1 MDAIVQIDAFFAGKP
16 ERWTLFEVLRKKLC
30 AAYPTTQLR
39 VMKTC
44 ISFDDPKPYCY
55 VSLPKKK
62 AEDGLLVSVSLRE
75 RMEHPRILM
84 LVPISKTRFTAH
96 IPVKGE
102 AEIDEEFLALIAL
115 SRR

>member
-1 MDAIVQIDAFFAGKP
+1 MDGIAQTDAFFAGKP
-16 ERWTLFEVLRKKLC
+16 KQWELFETLRKNLC
-30 AAYPTTQLR
+30 AAYPNTRLR

-62 AEDGLLVSVSLRE
+62 VEDGLLVSVSLRE
-75 RMEHPRILM
+75 RMAHPRILM

-96 IPVKGE
+96 IPVRDVT
-102 AEIDEEFLALIAL
+102 EIDEDIVAIIAL